1 MFNNLKLESVPNVV
15 ISDVFKRISDW
26 MQQEGASMNDDYIKR
41 QVEYLKL
48 FIKED

>member
-1 MFNNLKLESVPNVV
+1 MFKNLDLESIPNLVV
-15 ISDVFKRISDW
+15 ADAFKRISDW
-26 MQQEGASMNDDYIKR
+26 MQQEDASINDDYIKR